1 MAIAFFTLHDAMN
14 GARGVVLTIVVEVT
28 SKFSLFALA
37 VVLVDVAA
45 GVMTTRVLV
54 EVGT

>member
-37 VVLVDVAA
+37 VALVDVAA
-45 GVMTTRVLV
+45 GVMTTRFLV
-54 EVGT
+54 EVGA